1 MRILKIFGILVLTLG
16 AIFCSNTGFARTI
29 NVGVISDGHTSNSST
44 LLEMIDE
51 ETRKLLPEGDQI
63 NFAEKNIH
71 DGNWNISAIRQKFE
85 ALLASPDAD
94 VILAIGPVASQ
105 IAAAHEN
112 LKKPVLAAHVI
123 NAAMQGLKK
132 VAGTSGTPNLTYID
146 AGIDIGRHIDRFQE
160 IRRFSTMH
168 LLISSYML
176 EGIAGLPEYLRQQAE
191 ERDVKLVVIPVGSNL
206 AEAVAKLADAEAVY
220 VAPMLDMPPEQQ
232 KQLIGR
238 INAMKVPSMAMI
250 GRAPVESGVLCSI
263 AMEID
268 TQKLARRIAL
278 NFQRLLMNDDP
289 STFQVDFSHTE
300 RLTINMQTAREIGVY
315 PTWSQMTDAVLLNEE
330 PDNVERKL
338 SITQVIETALL
349 RNLQLIAKKQ
359 ELTAGEHTVDRA
371 KSNLRPKISAFGRQT
386 MLDQDRAESIM
397 TPGQHATQI
406 GADLMMVLYSEQAR
420 ANIDIQ
426 KLFQSARREEERALM
441 LDIIRDAAISYL
453 NVLKTRTLQNIQRD
467 NLEVT
472 RANLEIAKFREQV
485 GTSGPAEV
493 YRWEI
498 QMAGAR
504 QALIDATAMRRKAE
518 MALNQVLAASQEEE
532 FTTADCDIFS
542 EVFFLDYEKVAPYID
557 NQMGYKLFRDFLVGD
572 TFVFSPEIQQISR
585 GIEAMDRSKKSAKN
599 RYSHPTIA
607 LQSNFSRTV
616 RESGVGAVK
625 PAMPAPFNSVFNY
638 PDKNDWHVALNIS
651 IPLYEGG
658 DRKAAIKE
666 AEANLK
672 KLAAE
677 KEYLMQRLE
686 LNTRASLEDA
696 RASFSSIDL
705 AKTRAEYASKTLEL
719 VRNAYSRGAVN
730 ILDLIDAQNAS
741 LVSREASANAVFA
754 FLSDFVRVCRAVG
767 TFDFI
772 LNHESNSEWYDRL
785 VAFYNANGS
794 FKPMLRKAPAVS
806 KIEPTVSEEVLYDGN
821 ETSEK

>member
-44 LLEMIDE
+44 LIEMIDE

-94 VILAIGPVASQ
+94 VILTIGPVASQ

-176 EGIAGLPEYLRQQAE
+176 EGIAGLTEYLRQQAE

-300 RLTINMQTAREIGVY
+300 RLTINMQTAREIGV
-315 PTWSQMTDAVLLNEE
+315 
-330 PDNVERKL
+330 
-338 SITQVIETALL
+338 
-349 RNLQLIAKKQ
+349 
-359 ELTAGEHTVDRA
+359 
-371 KSNLRPKISAFGRQT
+371 
-386 MLDQDRAESIM
+386 
-397 TPGQHATQI
+397 
-406 GADLMMVLYSEQAR
+406 
-420 ANIDIQ
+420 
-426 KLFQSARREEERALM
+426 
-441 LDIIRDAAISYL
+441 
-453 NVLKTRTLQNIQRD
+453 
-467 NLEVT
+467 
-472 RANLEIAKFREQV
+472 
-485 GTSGPAEV
+485 
-493 YRWEI
+493 
-498 QMAGAR
+498 
-504 QALIDATAMRRKAE
+504 
-518 MALNQVLAASQEEE
+518 
-532 FTTADCDIFS
+532 
-542 EVFFLDYEKVAPYID
+542 
-557 NQMGYKLFRDFLVGD
+557 
-572 TFVFSPEIQQISR
+572 
-585 GIEAMDRSKKSAKN
+585 
-599 RYSHPTIA
+599 
-607 LQSNFSRTV
+607 
-616 RESGVGAVK
+616 
-625 PAMPAPFNSVFNY
+625 
-638 PDKNDWHVALNIS
+638 
-651 IPLYEGG
+651 
-658 DRKAAIKE
+658 
-666 AEANLK
+666 
-672 KLAAE
+672 
-677 KEYLMQRLE
+677 
-686 LNTRASLEDA
+686 
-696 RASFSSIDL
+696 
-705 AKTRAEYASKTLEL
+705 
-719 VRNAYSRGAVN
+719 
-730 ILDLIDAQNAS
+730 
-741 LVSREASANAVFA
+741 
-754 FLSDFVRVCRAVG
+754 
-767 TFDFI
+767 
-772 LNHESNSEWYDRL
+772 
-785 VAFYNANGS
+785 
-794 FKPMLRKAPAVS
+794 
-806 KIEPTVSEEVLYDGN
+806 
-821 ETSEK
+821 